1 MKVHYKTPEV
11 FDSIFSVKKI
21 NELFKEV
28 QSLPFT
34 YGEQDNRDTPPT
46 GMISDIYVD
55 GIPPKNPYL
64 LHVLTEFYRTTEY
77 AEIFPC
83 LSRAYVNMFSPGEV
97 PYYHT
102 DGACM
107 TMIYYANSVWD
118 WDEGG
123 ETKIINYGDNTVDSI
138 PPIPGRVLIFDGRH
152 RHTATSFRSSHR
164 FTVALK
170 YKRNTL
176 K

>member
-1 MKVHYKTPEV
+1 MKVYYKSPEV
-11 FDSIFSVKKI
+11 FDSVFSIKKI
-21 NELFKEV
+21 NEIFEEV
-28 QSLPFT
+28 QRLPYT

-46 GMISDIYVD
+46 GMISEMSLAQKTSTV
-55 GIPPKNPYL
+55 KT
-64 LHVLTEFYRTTEY
+64 LTEFYKTTEY
-77 AEIFPC
+77 FKKFPC

-138 PPIPGRVLIFDGRH
+138 PPIPGRVLIFDGKH
-152 RHTATSFRSSHR
+152 KHTATSFRSSHR

-170 YKRNTL
+170 YRELRDKELR
-176 K
+176 